1 MVDSNGK
8 MNKRV
13 AMTIKRW
20 ITGKRPGLQVVH
32 KHSAKIQQTDDHN
45 CGPILLFNIENITQS
60 KRPDAFDVHIP
71 TKAAILNMRQKC
83 HNLAYLQLKGVDTP
97 KHTRNGA
104 TLAIVETDVK
114 STEDKGWLT
123 DNVINLVSN
132 DFLCDNANVICDTN
146 FYNANVKKE
155 EYNRVARNFFKDN
168 NTPNLIIPILVDN
181 SHWILAAVSRRNVT
195 EEQLDNSHTNTC

>member
-1 MVDSNGK
+1 MK
-8 MNKRV
+8 
-13 AMTIKRW
+13 
-20 ITGKRPGLQVVH
+20 
-32 KHSAKIQQTDDHN
+32 
-45 CGPILLFNIENITQS
+45 F
-60 KRPDAFDVHIP
+60 
-71 TKAAILNMRQKC
+71 
-83 HNLAYLQLKGVDTP
+83 
-97 KHTRNGA
+97 
-104 TLAIVETDVK
+104 
-114 STEDKGWLT
+114 TEDKDWLM

-195 EEQLDNSHTNTC
+195 ESS